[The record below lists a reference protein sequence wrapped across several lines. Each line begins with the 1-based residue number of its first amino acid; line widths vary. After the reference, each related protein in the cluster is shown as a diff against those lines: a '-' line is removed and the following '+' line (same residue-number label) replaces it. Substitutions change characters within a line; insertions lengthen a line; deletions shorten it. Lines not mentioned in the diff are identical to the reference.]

1 MSLVDKIFS
10 SLGLNKREE
19 RKYVPPTAPETQAA
33 QETPKI
39 EVQISD
45 FNSNYNK
52 HMLYYARMIREGH
65 PEDEASYLAHRDCP
79 IVRIDSQLR
88 I

>member
-19 RKYVPPTAPETQAA
+19 RKYVPPTAPETQNP
-33 QETPKI
+33 EF
-39 EVQISD
+39 QISD